1 MITNKNNNHGG
12 GVLIETLEILN
23 KYCINYDAI
32 LRRMRDLVVSNNSLT
47 KDQLIEKI
55 KKIIEDFERC

>member
-1 MITNKNNNHGG
+1 MTDRNNNHGG

-32 LRRMRDLVVSNNSLT
+32 LRRLKETVLLSKTKT
-47 KDQLIEKI
+47 KDEIVEMLKR
-55 KKIIEDFERC
+55 IIEDFEKC

>member
-1 MITNKNNNHGG
+1 MTDRNNNHGG

-32 LRRMRDLVVSNNSLT
+32 LRRLKEIVLLSKTKT
-47 KDQLIEKI
+47 KDEIVEILKR
-55 KKIIEDFERC
+55 IIEDFEKC